1 MALRK
6 KCLLTNVDLKHIAI
20 LVRNFTAFGGLEGY
34 NFKLIQGLLNQDF
47 EVTVI
52 CEQNTA
58 EFSHKNLTV
67 YESLKCN
74 TKLKYSEKL
83 KWYYHTSNNLL
94 QNHSFDLIHS
104 QQVPTNYANVVT
116 FHNHTIQRQIN
127 AGTPF
132 ENLVN
137 NYKAKFTAKYKLQNY
152 YDEILA
158 KSAQSLIFPSFQALA
173 DYRQT
178 YQINS
183 QDNLFVA
190 YPGLEPEINLDYS
203 KDQNNI
209 LFIGKGYRR
218 KGLDILLKAV
228 SKLIQ
233 DNIPVKLNIIGLK
246 LTTAYKLRLKILGLE
261 NNVFFHGSIYNLKDF
276 FAFSDIIVQVSR
288 IETFGMS
295 VLEAMQYHVLP
306 VVSRNCGISEIF
318 QNDVN
323 GIIINN
329 YLGVTELSEKLKML
343 ITNQSLR
350 HKIVCNAQELSHKFS
365 WDKTVTD
372 TLKAYEYALKEMH
385 NVTNR

>member
-1 MALRK
+1 M
-6 KCLLTNVDLKHIAI
+6 TNVGLKHIAI
-20 LVRNFTAFGGLEGY
+20 LVRNFTPFGGLEGY
-34 NFKLIQGLLNQDF
+34 NFKLIQGLLNQEF
-47 EVTVI
+47 KVTVI
-52 CEQNTA
+52 CEQNSG

-104 QQVPTNYANVVT
+104 QQVPTKYANVVT
-116 FHNHTIQRQIN
+116 FHNHTIARQIN
-127 AGTPF
+127 AGTHF

-190 YPGLEPEINLDYS
+190 YPGLDPEINLEYS

-218 KGLDILLKAV
+218 KGLDVLLKAI

-233 DNIPVKLNIIGLK
+233 DNVPVKLNIIGLK
-246 LTTAYKLRLKILGLE
+246 LTPVYKLRLKILGIE

-306 VVSRNCGISEIF
+306 VVSRNCGIVEIF

-329 YLGVTELSEKLKML
+329 YLSVTELSEKLKML
-343 ITNQSLR
+343 ISNQSLR

-372 TLKAYEYALKEMH
+372 TLKAYEYALKEIH